1 VDVIRYTDRMNAFLK
16 RRIDDEAV
24 DV

>member
-16 RRIDDEAV
+16 RRIDDEPV